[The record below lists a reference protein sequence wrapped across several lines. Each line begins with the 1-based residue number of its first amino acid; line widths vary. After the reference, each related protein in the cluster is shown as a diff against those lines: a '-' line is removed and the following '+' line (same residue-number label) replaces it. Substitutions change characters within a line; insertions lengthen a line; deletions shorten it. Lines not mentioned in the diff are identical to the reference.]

1 MASDGAAKKEIK
13 HADMTEDMQATALKL
28 ASQAFEKF
36 QGGTVEKEVVSF
48 VKSEFD
54 AKYGGVWHCIVGKN
68 FGSMITHE
76 TKHFIYF
83 YYNSYGVLL
92 FRTG

>member
-1 MASDGAAKKEIK
+1 
-13 HADMTEDMQATALKL
+13 MTTPTRDALRL

-36 QGGTVEKEVVSF
+36 NNVEKEVVSF
-48 VKSEFD
+48 LKAEFD
-54 AKYGGVWHCIVGKN
+54 AKYGGVWHCIVGRN

-83 YYNSYGVLL
+83 YYNQTGVLL